1 MSSLRASHRKMMT
14 KKIAR
19 LMDINV
25 FIFVSHV
32 FDAFLALGLN
42 DNRDNRDN
50 SLVEQAYR
58 KAINQELSP
67 LSLSL
72 HVALCQPPFLYAFA
86 AWRTRGRLPHVGCGI
101 GHDGIKRHLRGSH
114 RSIERD
120 CMDSYRASCHLAFSF
135 SPLLTGGG

>member
-25 FIFVSHV
+25 FIFVLHV

-42 DNRDNRDN
+42 DNRDNMDN

-58 KAINQELSP
+58 KAINQELSL
-67 LSLSL
+67 LSL
-72 HVALCQPPFLYAFA
+72 
-86 AWRTRGRLPHVGCGI
+86 
-101 GHDGIKRHLRGSH
+101 
-114 RSIERD
+114 
-120 CMDSYRASCHLAFSF
+120 
-135 SPLLTGGG
+135 LLF

>member
-1 MSSLRASHRKMMT
+1 MSSLRASRRKMMT

-25 FIFVSHV
+25 FSFVLHV

-58 KAINQELSP
+58 KAINQELSL
-67 LSLSL
+67 LSLL
-72 HVALCQPPFLYAFA
+72 
-86 AWRTRGRLPHVGCGI
+86 
-101 GHDGIKRHLRGSH
+101 
-114 RSIERD
+114 
-120 CMDSYRASCHLAFSF
+120 SF
-135 SPLLTGGG
+135 

>member
-1 MSSLRASHRKMMT
+1 MSLLRASHRKMMT

-25 FIFVSHV
+25 FIFVLHV

-58 KAINQELSP
+58 KAINQELSL
-67 LSLSL
+67 LSLL
-72 HVALCQPPFLYAFA
+72 
-86 AWRTRGRLPHVGCGI
+86 
-101 GHDGIKRHLRGSH
+101 
-114 RSIERD
+114 
-120 CMDSYRASCHLAFSF
+120 SF
-135 SPLLTGGG
+135 

>member
-1 MSSLRASHRKMMT
+1 MSLLRASHRKKMT

-42 DNRDNRDN
+42 DNRDN

-58 KAINQELSP
+58 KAINQELSL
-67 LSLSL
+67 LSLL
-72 HVALCQPPFLYAFA
+72 
-86 AWRTRGRLPHVGCGI
+86 
-101 GHDGIKRHLRGSH
+101 
-114 RSIERD
+114 
-120 CMDSYRASCHLAFSF
+120 SF
-135 SPLLTGGG
+135 

>member
-25 FIFVSHV
+25 FIFVLHV

-58 KAINQELSP
+58 KAINQELSL
-67 LSLSL
+67 LSLL
-72 HVALCQPPFLYAFA
+72 
-86 AWRTRGRLPHVGCGI
+86 
-101 GHDGIKRHLRGSH
+101 
-114 RSIERD
+114 
-120 CMDSYRASCHLAFSF
+120 SF
-135 SPLLTGGG
+135 

>member
-1 MSSLRASHRKMMT
+1 MSLLRASRRKMMT

-25 FIFVSHV
+25 FILVSHV

-58 KAINQELSP
+58 KAINQELSL
-67 LSLSL
+67 LSLL
-72 HVALCQPPFLYAFA
+72 
-86 AWRTRGRLPHVGCGI
+86 
-101 GHDGIKRHLRGSH
+101 
-114 RSIERD
+114 
-120 CMDSYRASCHLAFSF
+120 SF
-135 SPLLTGGG
+135 